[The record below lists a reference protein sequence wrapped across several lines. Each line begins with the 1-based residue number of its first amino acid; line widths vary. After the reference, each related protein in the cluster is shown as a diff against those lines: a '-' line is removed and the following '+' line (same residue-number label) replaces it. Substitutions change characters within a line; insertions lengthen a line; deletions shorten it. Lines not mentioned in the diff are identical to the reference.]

1 MEAAV
6 VVTGNWLPEPC
17 PLPILSDKTKEVLT
31 RGIKGNNKFFLLREA
46 VTFYEGL
53 CPKPTNE
60 EYVAMAKALCYKYP
74 ELKDKNP
81 VENRYWVSVH
91 IFMHVYLPICLIYI

>member
-1 MEAAV
+1 MYISTEAPKSKKQKVAEKLGAT
-6 VVTGNWLPEPC
+6 VVTGNRLPEPC

-31 RGIKGNNKFFLLREA
+31 RGIKGNKFFLLREA

-60 EYVAMAKALCYKYP
+60 EYIAMAI
-74 ELKDKNP
+74 
-81 VENRYWVSVH
+81 S
-91 IFMHVYLPICLIYI
+91 